1 MLMFIGV
8 IVLTANRRLNR
19 FNISKYMVAALAANL
34 LWVAMW
40 IIIYATVPTSV
51 DGSTL
56 FSWIV
61 GVASACS
68 LVISSL
74 PWVKRGEINY
84 FIRSTRTLTPVLTSS
99 LLNGVGSVAYAVA
112 YRLQPVVTPLIV
124 EMYVPAVIVF
134 GSLFLR
140 ERLDTRELVGCTLIL
155 GSVFAYFLL

>member
-1 MLMFIGV
+1 MFTGI
-8 IVLTANRRLNR
+8 IVLTVNRRLSR
-19 FNISKYMVAALAANL
+19 FNISKYVVAALVANL

-40 IIIYATVPTSV
+40 IIIYSTFPTSI

-61 GVASACS
+61 GVASACA

-74 PWVKRGEINY
+74 PWVKRGEINH
-84 FIRSTRTLTPVLTSS
+84 FIRSTHALKPVLTSS

-124 EMYVPAVIVF
+124 EMYVPSVIVF
-134 GSLFLR
+134 GSLLLR

-155 GSVFAYFLL
+155 SSVFAYLLL